1 MFNPFSITCP
11 DNNQRWEEKKN
22 KKTLHTSPVFSVF
35 VASQKIRSSLH
46 TQDYS
51 GMLSPTKRRT
61 CVCFLMDCIKL
72 CFSDTTFSSHPS
84 KVVYLC
90 LLSNTIQA
98 FSCSRTKSQCNK
110 SSFFFRADWH
120 QRGRR
125 VDRLLEFKALP
136 LHTCQQPVQSLMAQ
150 QSTLE
155 QFFSFTL
162 QQQKLTHFS
171 KKIIFHTEN
180 SVNSKPE

>member
-110 SSFFFRADWH
+110 SSFFFSCRLASERSSCG
-120 QRGRR
+120 QAAR
-125 VDRLLEFKALP
+125 V
-136 LHTCQQPVQSLMAQ
+136 
-150 QSTLE
+150 
-155 QFFSFTL
+155 
-162 QQQKLTHFS
+162 
-171 KKIIFHTEN
+171 
-180 SVNSKPE
+180 